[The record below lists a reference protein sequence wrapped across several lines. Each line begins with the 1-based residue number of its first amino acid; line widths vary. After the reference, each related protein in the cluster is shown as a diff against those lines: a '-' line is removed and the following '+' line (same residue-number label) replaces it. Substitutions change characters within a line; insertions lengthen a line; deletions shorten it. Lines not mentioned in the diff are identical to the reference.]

1 MDVQVHHRLAGV
13 GADVHADVV
22 AVGMQLFVQEGFP
35 LLEEGEE
42 GDLLL
47 ARCVEEVGIKYPS
60 STKRPSDTWI
70 YSDRQHYR

>member
-1 MDVQVHHRLAGV
+1 
-13 GADVHADVV
+13 
-22 AVGMQLFVQEGFP
+22 MQLFVQEGFP